1 MLDQSENEIKD
12 TRAMKID
19 ENKPS
24 ESTTIL
30 QDSIVTT
37 DDENLT
43 NKKIHSDDST
53 LWNFGEQV
61 DVINREFQR
70 QKFFNFKESSNDQ
83 SEMSKIGKNVWM
95 S

>member
-12 TRAMKID
+12 TRTIKID
-19 ENKPS
+19 GNKPS

-30 QDSIVTT
+30 QDSIITT
-37 DDENLT
+37 DDENST
-43 NKKIHSDDST
+43 NIKIYSDDST